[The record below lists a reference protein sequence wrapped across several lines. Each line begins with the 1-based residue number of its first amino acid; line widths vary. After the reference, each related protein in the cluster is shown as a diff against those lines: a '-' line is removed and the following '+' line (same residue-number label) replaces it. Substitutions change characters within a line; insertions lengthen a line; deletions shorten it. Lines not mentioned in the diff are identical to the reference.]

1 MTGTGT
7 GPARMTTGGWG
18 RPGPGGSTPPVT
30 GEPLVR
36 LVGVTRRFG
45 DQVAVQPADLVVR
58 QGDFLAILGP
68 SGCGKT
74 SLLKMIGGFLEPT
87 GGRIEIAGQ
96 DVTHLG
102 PERRPT
108 NMVFQGYGLFPHM
121 TVRQNV
127 AYGLRIAR
135 VPEPEVAVR
144 VAEMLSLVHLQD
156 LADRPA
162 PQLSGGQ
169 AQRVALARA
178 LVMRPKVLLLD
189 EPLAALDLQLRR
201 AMQEEL
207 RRLHRSLGGT
217 FVFVTHDQ
225 EEAMGLA
232 NVIVVMQNGRIVQ
245 AGSPSEIY
253 QNPDSEF
260 VARFVGEANLLSGR
274 RAGNV
279 VRLEAGVSFDDP
291 GADGRVAVVVRP
303 QAVALHPEGHALPP
317 GHVALTGRVLDRMF
331 LGDHWKYV
339 VDVAG
344 LEIRANVDAD
354 TSRSLPETDAAVVAA
369 WPIKAQ
375 RILTAS

>member
-1 MTGTGT
+1 MTVGQGRS
-7 GPARMTTGGWG
+7 GPAGSGS
-18 RPGPGGSTPPVT
+18 PGT

-74 SLLKMIGGFLEPT
+74 SLLKMIGGFLDPS

-135 VPEPEVAVR
+135 VAEPEIAAR
-144 VAEMLSLVHLQD
+144 VAEMLALVHLQD

-232 NVIVVMQNGRIVQ
+232 NVIVVMQGGRIIQ

-253 QNPDSEF
+253 DNPGSEF
-260 VARFVGEANLLSGR
+260 VARFVGEANLLPGR
-274 RAGNV
+274 RADGIAM
-279 VRLEAGVSFDDP
+279 LDAGASFPSP
-291 GADGRVAVVVRP
+291 GPDERIQVVVRP
-303 QAVALHPEGHALPP
+303 QAIALHPEGFSPSS
-317 GHVALTGRVLDRMF
+317 GHVGLAGRVLDRMF

-339 VDVAG
+339 IDVGG
-344 LEIRANVDAD
+344 LEVRANIEAD
-354 TSRSLPETDAAVVAA
+354 TTRPRPEVDAAVVLSWSPAT
-369 WPIKAQ
+369 Q
-375 RILTAS
+375 RVLAGG

>member
-1 MTGTGT
+1 M
-7 GPARMTTGGWG
+7 
-18 RPGPGGSTPPVT
+18 PPVT

-45 DQVAVQPADLVVR
+45 DQVAVQPADLLVR

-74 SLLKMIGGFLEPT
+74 SLLKMIGGFLDPS

-127 AYGLRIAR
+127 AYGLRIAG
-135 VPEPEVAVR
+135 VPEPEIAVR

-156 LADRPA
+156 LVDRPA

-232 NVIVVMQNGRIVQ
+232 NVIVVMQGGRIVQ

-253 QNPDSEF
+253 RNPESEF
-260 VARFVGEANLLSGR
+260 VARFVGEANLLPGR
-274 RAGNV
+274 RTANV
-279 VRLEAGVSFDDP
+279 VRLDAGASFGDHS
-291 GADGRVAVVVRP
+291 ADGGVAAVVRP
-303 QAVALHPEGHALPP
+303 QAMDLHPEGHAAPP
-317 GHVALTGRVLDRMF
+317 GHVALAGRVLDRMF

-354 TSRSLPETDAAVVAA
+354 ASRWLPEIDASVVVT
-369 WPIKAQ
+369 WPVAAQ
-375 RILTAS
+375 RILPVS

>member
-1 MTGTGT
+1 MK
-7 GPARMTTGGWG
+7 GPAGQ
-18 RPGPGGSTPPVT
+18 GPGAMPPST

-45 DQVAVQPADLVVR
+45 DQVAVQPADLVVH

-87 GGRIEIAGQ
+87 GGRIEIGGE
-96 DVTHLG
+96 DVTRLG

-135 VPEPEVAVR
+135 VPEPEAATR
-144 VAEMLSLVHLQD
+144 VAEMLALVHLED
-156 LADRPA
+156 FADRPA

-232 NVIVVMQNGRIVQ
+232 NRIVVMQAGRIVQ
-245 AGSPSEIY
+245 EGSPSEVY
-253 QNPDSEF
+253 QDPGSEF
-260 VARFVGEANLLSGR
+260 VARFVGEANLVPGR
-274 RAGNV
+274 RTADAV
-279 VRLEAGVSFDDP
+279 TLDAGVSFPAP
-291 GADGRVAVVVRP
+291 GADGPVAVVVRP
-303 QAVALHPEGHALPP
+303 QAIAILPEGHAAPA
-317 GHVALTGRVLDRMF
+317 GHVALTGRILDRMF

-344 LEIRANVDAD
+344 LEIRAN
-354 TSRSLPETDAAVVAA
+354 LDAAVTQPPPEIDAIVVLSWPVAA
-369 WPIKAQ
+369 Q
-375 RILTAS
+375 RVLPVS